1 MKTLHTNILGA
12 DYTVNVGKR
21 KELELP
27 KHLKGQ
33 CAPYIRVISV
43 EHSMRDMN
51 TKEERNKFTMGVVA
65 HEVFHAFVK
74 ESGLDIPEDLEERL
88 ATWYEEHWRKM
99 NNSIYGILDE
109 LNLLDI

>member
-12 DYTVNVGKR
+12 DYEVNVGKR
-21 KELELP
+21 KEIGLP
-27 KHLKGQ
+27 KHLRGQ
-33 CAPYIRVISV
+33 CAPFLHNISV
-43 EHSMRDMN
+43 EHSMRQMR
-51 TKEERNKFTMGVVA
+51 TEEERDKFTANVVA

-74 ESGLDIPEDLEERL
+74 ESGLELPEDLEERL

-99 NNSIYGILDE
+99 NNSICNILDE